1 MFKSFDELPSV
12 LDVKDLTAF
21 LGISRAGAYQLMHRE
36 DFPTLHINTRLLVTK
51 TGLLEWMDRHTDCIS
66 DDSDR

>member
-51 TGLLEWMDRHTDCIS
+51 AGLLEWMDRHTDCIS
-66 DDSDR
+66 NESDR

>member
-1 MFKSFDELPSV
+1 MFKSFDELPIV

>member
-36 DFPTLHINTRLLVTK
+36 DFPTLHINTRLLVTQ

-66 DDSDR
+66 DESDR

>member
-66 DDSDR
+66 DESDR

>member
-21 LGISRAGAYQLMHRE
+21 LSISRAGAYQLMHRE

-51 TGLLEWMDRHTDCIS
+51 TGLLKWMDRHTDCIADES
-66 DDSDR
+66 SR

>member
-1 MFKSFDELPSV
+1 MFKSFDELPIV

-66 DDSDR
+66 DDLDR